1 MKKISLAILLAASTV
16 SGSALADYQSLTVGY
31 AQSKVEDFKNI
42 RGVNLQY
49 RYEFDDI
56 VGVMA
61 SFSYMKNSDLKGGK
75 DKVYEQGIEFSL
87 SRNADMKY
95 YSVLVGPTFRL
106 NDYVSLYALGGL
118 AYTKAEINN
127 RLSIPNYYEWE
138 TKSSEK
144 TSAFAYGLGV
154 IVNPTANISV
164 SLGYEGTETDFGQKY
179 SINGFNIGLGYNF

>member
-75 DKVYEQGIEFSL
+75 DKGYEQGIEFTR
-87 SRNADMKY
+87 SRNADLKY
-95 YSVLVGPTFRL
+95 YSFLVGPSFRL
-106 NDYVSLYALGGL
+106 NDYISLYALGGL
-118 AYTKAEINN
+118 AYTKAEVNN
-127 RLSIPNYYEWE
+127 TWNISNFYEWE
-138 TKSSEK
+138 THSSKKS
-144 TSAFAYGLGV
+144 SAFAYGLGV
-154 IVNPTANISV
+154 IINPVEAISIT
-164 SLGYEGTETDFGQKY
+164 LGYEGTETDFGQKY
-179 SINGFNIGLGYNF
+179 SVNGFNIGLGYNF